1 MTRSTSR
8 AIAASAIALF
18 IAACANTPLEQ
29 RPASEI
35 RSLLDKPPPPCSD
48 NAVNSPAECAKEHA
62 RYYERV
68 REALATA
75 HAADIAA
82 APECL
87 RSIDVPAEYFEAAG
101 MDPHAPNALAEMI
114 TQGYVLSR
122 VVKTPQCAAEV
133 CQWRARYEPK
143 KNSGYCDTGNRRTAT
158 KGSPRASRQLQ
169 ASSSDR
175 ESKEGAS
182 RTR

>member
-18 IAACANTPLEQ
+18 IAACAIAPLEE
-29 RPASEI
+29 RPPSEI

-48 NAVNSPAECAKEHA
+48 NAAGSPTECAKEHT
-62 RYYERV
+62 RYYDRV
-68 REALATA
+68 RQALAAA
-75 HAADIAA
+75 HAADLAA

-87 RSIDVPAEYFEAAG
+87 RSIDIPAEYFEAAH
-101 MDPHAPNALAEMI
+101 MDPGTPNALAEMI

-133 CQWRARYEPK
+133 CQWRTKEEPK
-143 KNSGYCDTGNRRTAT
+143 KNSGYCSTGTRRTAT

-169 ASSSDR
+169 AFSPDR

-182 RTR
+182 RAR